1 MKAICI
7 KEPGKVEIQE
17 IAKPERKPGEAL
29 LKLLYGGICGSDL
42 GSYRGANAYVS
53 YPRIPGHEFSAEIV
67 EIDENEEGLKPG
79 MIVTCNPYFN
89 CGTCYSCRRGLVN
102 ACTGNETM
110 GVQREG
116 AFAEYITMP
125 VERIYDGKGLDPK
138 VLTLIEPFCI
148 SYHGVQRANVKAGEK
163 VLVVGAGTI
172 GVLAAVAAKAKG
184 AEVTICDVAPDKLE
198 YACRTFGLD
207 HKLLNES
214 PEAFAKGVAALTD
227 GNGFDVTIEAVGMP
241 ETFMNCIDA
250 ACFGARDILSIKE
263 VRTPSDLSGL
273 KLRVSS
279 NDLSVRSFEDLGA
292 TPVGMDMG
300 DVYQAMS
307 GGTIDAVE
315 NPITSLYN
323 RSFQEVAKYLTK
335 NEHILATSMWICG
348 ESFFTTLTEEQQQ
361 ILMECADEAG
371 LYNNE
376 LYDAATEEA
385 EQGMKDAGVTVI
397 ELTDDEKAQW
407 VEAAQ
412 KFFDEASSTLGW
424 TEGLYDTVKG
434 ISTGAAA

>member
-1 MKAICI
+1 MKTKWTKRMMATLLCGAMMAGLAACGNSSTDTTANGTAGDEPASNDAGATVTINVGYENATTEPAAQAAEKW
-7 KEPGKVEIQE
+7 KELVEEKSGGSIQLELFPNSTLGKKNDLIDQMLM
-17 IAKPERKPGEAL
+17 GESVITVA
-29 LKLLYGGICGSDL
+29 D
-42 GSYRGANAYVS
+42 
-53 YPRIPGHEFSAEIV
+53 
-67 EIDENEEGLKPG
+67 
-79 MIVTCNPYFN
+79 
-89 CGTCYSCRRGLVN
+89 
-102 ACTGNETM
+102 
-110 GVQREG
+110 G
-116 AFAEYITMP
+116 AFLADYGVPDFGIFYAPYTFESWDELWAVLDSDWYADLCDQLAST
-125 VERIYDGKGLDPK
+125 GGLR
-138 VLTLIEPFCI
+138 VLTSNWI
-148 SYHGVQRANVKAGEK
+148 Y
-163 VLVVGAGTI
+163 
-172 GVLAAVAAKAKG
+172 
-184 AEVTICDVAPDKLE
+184 
-198 YACRTFGLD
+198 
-207 HKLLNES
+207 
-214 PEAFAKGVAALTD
+214 
-227 GNGFDVTIEAVGMP
+227 
-241 ETFMNCIDA
+241 
-250 ACFGARDILSIKE
+250 GARDILSIKE

-361 ILMECADEAG
+361 ILVECADEAG